1 MMRLNLHRADADHR
15 SREHAELLAALPA
28 RPPLEGL
35 RMVVAHAKQLF
46 IDALDRWCNQ
56 SLVRTMEN
64 PVERKH
70 GEFFRESGGRPQR

>member
-1 MMRLNLHRADADHR
+1 
-15 SREHAELLAALPA
+15 
-28 RPPLEGL
+28 
-35 RMVVAHAKQLF
+35 MVVAHAKQLF